1 MKQKTAIFLTFVFAV
16 LLTTMVL
23 GYYFLLINI
32 GWRLTSPRLMVIAGF
47 KDGNHIYLYQSGFQD
62 RDVSLCIPLAQG
74 FTKIKRIASWRYS
87 EFDAIC
93 SKDRSVIAFELN
105 DYFVAAYDFKT
116 GDAITITQ
124 TYHSD
129 GKEPTSNSKEVDIE
143 IANLINSRGGI
154 GNVVACT
161 YDTYVGMTY
170 RDWKKFLEGLKA
182 GEQDTSSKGL

>member
-16 LLTTMVL
+16 ILTSMVL
-23 GYYFLLINI
+23 GYYFFLINI
-32 GWRLTSPRLMVIAGF
+32 EWRLTSPRLMAIAGF

-74 FTKIKRIASWRYS
+74 FTKIKRIASWRYP
-87 EFDAIC
+87 EFNVIC
-93 SKDRSVIAFELN
+93 TRDRSVIAIELN
-105 DYFVAAYDFKT
+105 DYLAAYDFKT

-129 GKEPTSNSKEVDIE
+129 GTEPTSNSKEVDIE
-143 IANLINSRGGI
+143 ITNLINSRGGI
-154 GNVVACT
+154 GNVIPCT

-170 RDWKKFLEGLKA
+170 KDWKKFHEGLKA
-182 GEQDTSSKGL
+182 GEQDDIE

>member
-1 MKQKTAIFLTFVFAV
+1 MKQKTAIFFTFVLAV
-16 LLTTMVL
+16 LLISMVL
-23 GYYFLLINI
+23 GYYFFLINI
-32 GWRLTSPRLMVIAGF
+32 AWRLTSPRLMVIAGF
-47 KDGNHIYLYQSGFQD
+47 KDGSHIYLYQSGFQD

-116 GDAITITQ
+116 RDAITITK
-124 TYHSD
+124 TYHRD
-129 GKEPTSNSKEVDIE
+129 GTEPTSNSKDVDIE
-143 IANLINSRGGI
+143 ITNLINSRGGI
-154 GNVVACT
+154 GNVIPCT

-170 RDWKKFLEGLKA
+170 KDWKKFQEGLKA
-182 GEQDTSSKGL
+182 GEQDDIE